1 MFKTTKTIEKIVHNS
16 SLSEKIKNL
25 LQSRGLNFRVINT
38 TNKYSTIEVSFG
50 RNFFRNLL
58 IWNKE
63 ISDENDYLDL
73 YTIAS
78 KFVKD
83 EYEIF
88 DDLKQEF
95 SCFYAD
101 NINIKANQKDL
112 FVHYLNG
119 RIFFDNAV
127 LKPSFISEAIERSN
141 ILTKELEEYWKY
153 VGKLNILSYEWSLE
167 TDITKWALRFACD
180 MITIVFTGERSYSM
194 ASYYN
199 ILSNK
204 KVKNSNTAIED
215 PERFIQGIKN
225 HLSGFTYFLYF
236 STFLRHHIPFIKD
249 QVKATLKNRGYLFK
263 ILDLIIK
270 KRRKEIE
277 EIPVGDELRNDMLT
291 SLIVTNT
298 VRDIN
303 RTNNG
308 RDNISRPM
316 TDDEIRANL
325 LDSFQGGIDTVSR
338 LHPIVIELQRYVTN
352 PCEIAGHRFETGTV
366 IHINT
371 NGIHTHKDY
380 WTNPEIFDPNRF
392 YKN

>member
-1 MFKTTKTIEKIVHNS
+1 METSVKRRIVISRPDYIEKILTPSSRDTTFMLRFPYFEGLEELGVSGKGIISNHKINS
-16 SLSEKIKNL
+16 WRFNCK
-25 LQSRGLNFRVINT
+25 
-38 TNKYSTIEVSFG
+38 
-50 RNFFRNLL
+50 
-58 IWNKE
+58 
-63 ISDENDYLDL
+63 
-73 YTIAS
+73 
-78 KFVKD
+78 
-83 EYEIF
+83 
-88 DDLKQEF
+88 
-95 SCFYAD
+95 
-101 NINIKANQKDL
+101 
-112 FVHYLNG
+112 
-119 RIFFDNAV
+119 FFDNAV

-153 VGKLNILSYEWSLE
+153 VGKLNISSYEWSLE

-180 MITIVFTGERSYSM
+180 MITIVVTGERSYSM

-236 STFLRHHIPFIKD
+236 SPFLRHHIPFIKD
-249 QVKATLKNRGYLFK
+249 QVKATLKNRDYLFK

-303 RTNNG
+303 RTNIG
-308 RDNISRPM
+308 IDNISRPM

-325 LDSFQGGIDTVSR
+325 LDSFQGGIDT
-338 LHPIVIELQRYVTN
+338 
-352 PCEIAGHRFETGTV
+352 
-366 IHINT
+366 
-371 NGIHTHKDY
+371 
-380 WTNPEIFDPNRF
+380 
-392 YKN
+392 